1 MVMSIFYEVLVMMN
15 EVIQYDV
22 IKRDIMKLN
31 SNFVLACA
39 TTLLTSLC
47 VFAGGCA
54 HWPATPRLERVNAYG
69 YGRADVTR
77 LSQYDDLLVVLAI
90 SGGGTRAAALGYG
103 VLEELRRT
111 EVMVNGV
118 KRRLL
123 DEVAVISA
131 VSGGTFPATYYALHG
146 EKTFEEFEER
156 VLLRNFES
164 ELARRIILNPVNWFR
179 LPSGTFGKSDLFA
192 ELYDETVFN
201 HATFSDLQ
209 RAKGPI
215 VIINGTDV
223 TTGARFSFTQDQFD
237 AICGDLSRVTL
248 GRAVA
253 TSTALPPLLT
263 PITFENRGGTCG
275 RQVPAWQAA
284 AEAASGESETPGRAL
299 LRARALQSYE
309 DPARPYIHI
318 FDGGL
323 SENLGLS
330 EVLRAFEIMKIA
342 PDETVLPALRRARKV
357 VVIAVNA
364 LRFPEV
370 DWDRSPAPPDT
381 GTLEGQMWSIPVDRI
396 TIDGVEQVREKL
408 NAWQAA
414 AHDGGPERRAYLVQV
429 TFDALKDPAERIYF
443 KRVKTRLQLPKEQV
457 DKLREV
463 AGRLLR
469 ESPAYQRLLA
479 DLKSEH

>member
-1 MVMSIFYEVLVMMN
+1 MKKKVWRWFVVPLLLVM
-15 EVIQYDV
+15 
-22 IKRDIMKLN
+22 
-31 SNFVLACA
+31 AA
-39 TTLLTSLC
+39 
-47 VFAGGCA
+47 GCA
-54 HWPATPRLERVNAYG
+54 HWPATPKLEQAGAPGYRLAEA
-69 YGRADVTR
+69 TR
-77 LSQYDDLLVVLAI
+77 SGQSDDLMVVLAI

-123 DEVAVISA
+123 DEVDVVSA
-131 VSGGTFPATYYALHG
+131 VSGGTFPATYYALRG
-146 EKTFEEFEER
+146 EKTFEEFESR
-156 VLLRNFES
+156 VLSRNLEM
-164 ELARRIILNPVNWFR
+164 ELAQRIILNPANWFR

-201 HATFSDLQ
+201 HATFGDLQ
-209 RAKGPI
+209 KANGPF

-223 TTGARFSFTQDQFD
+223 TTGARFSFTQDQFN

-275 RQVPAWQAA
+275 RKAPAWQAI
-284 AEAASGESETPGRAL
+284 AEAAIGESETPGRAL
-299 LRARALQSYE
+299 IRARALQAYE
-309 DPARPYIHI
+309 DPGRPYIHV

-330 EVLRAFEIMKIA
+330 EVIRAFEILKVD
-342 PDETVLPALRRARKV
+342 PDETVLPGLRRARKL

-370 DWDRSPAPPDT
+370 DWDRSSAPPDKDILT
-381 GTLEGQMWSIPVDRI
+381 DQMWSIPVDRI
-396 TIDGVEQVREKL
+396 TLDTVEQVNEKL
-408 NAWQAA
+408 AAWQA
-414 AHDGGPERRAYLVQV
+414 GGPERRAYFALV
-429 TFDALKDPAERIYF
+429 TFDNLKDPAERLYF
-443 KRVKTRLQLPKEQV
+443 KQVKTRLTLPREQV
-457 DKLREV
+457 DRLREV
-463 AGRLLR
+463 GSRLLR
-469 ESPAYQRLLA
+469 EAPAFKRLLA
-479 DLKSEH
+479 DLQKEGK